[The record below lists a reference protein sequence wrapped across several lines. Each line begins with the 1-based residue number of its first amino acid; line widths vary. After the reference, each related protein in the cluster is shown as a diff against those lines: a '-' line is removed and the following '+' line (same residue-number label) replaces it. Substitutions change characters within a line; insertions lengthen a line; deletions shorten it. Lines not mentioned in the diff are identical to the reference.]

1 MSVTLAIV
9 LAGAALVAAVFGF
22 LAYGPG
28 SLRTAYTRDVDRAL
42 ARIAPVTQVVAE
54 ADLAHLP
61 APVRRYLNVAGA
73 VGRPRVDNFRVRRH
87 GRIRNG
93 PVAAWI
99 PLTAEQ
105 HNFVGVPAR
114 FFYLNGSMKMIPVQ
128 GYHRYVGS
136 SATMIIKAA
145 GLVRV
150 AESSSSETTQS
161 ETVTLFNG
169 MCVMAP
175 ATLVDRAI
183 TWEAVDA

>member
-1 MSVTLAIV
+1 MTLAIV

-42 ARIAPVTQVVAE
+42 ARIAPVTQVIAE

-73 VGRPRVDNFRVRRH
+73 VGRPRVDNFRVRMH

-128 GYHRYVGS
+128 GYHRYAGS

-150 AESSSSETTQS
+150 AESSGSETTQS
-161 ETVTLFNG
+161 ETVTLFND